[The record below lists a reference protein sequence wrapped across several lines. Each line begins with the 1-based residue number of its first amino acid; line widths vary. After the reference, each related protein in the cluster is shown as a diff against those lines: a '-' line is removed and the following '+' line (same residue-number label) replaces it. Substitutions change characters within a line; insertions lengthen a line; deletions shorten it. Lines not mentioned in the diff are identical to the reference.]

1 MKYWRGYLAAAI
13 FAAMT
18 LALTQFAKS
27 HTVLMDMV
35 YPYTTRLIQTTLAQ
49 WSAGVD
55 FCLWQLLAV
64 MLVVVFLASI
74 VVMVILRWNVV
85 QWLGWVL
92 AGVSMLWM
100 LHTGIYGLNN
110 YTGPLAEDIR
120 LNVTE
125 YTVTELV
132 EATTYYRDQANAL
145 AEKVNR
151 KENGSVDY
159 PSFEE
164 MAQMAGEGFQN
175 LTYDRS
181 YSIFAGSTVPVKKLG
196 WENMYSSMS
205 ITGVTMPLT
214 GEAAVNPN
222 IPAVSIPFTMC
233 HEMAHRMCIAY
244 ERDAN
249 FAGFLATTAHSDPAF
264 QYSGYFMAFRY
275 CYNALTSIGTSTAD
289 NAAKTIA
296 SGINSQMKKD
306 MQDYQA
312 FLAQYRDEAATDFAN
327 SVNNAYIQASG
338 DEEGIKSYGEVCDLL
353 VSWHIQEV
361 YLPAHKDEEEGFDP
375 TDKNQVNLGNTTG
388 GN

>member
-1 MKYWRGYLAAAI
+1 LKYWRGYLAAAI
-13 FAAMT
+13 FAVIT
-18 LALTQFAKS
+18 LAVTQFAKS

-35 YPYTTRLIQTTLAQ
+35 YPYTTRLIQTTLAE

-64 MLVVVFLASI
+64 LLVVVVLASI
-74 VVMVILRWNVV
+74 VIMVILRWNVF

-92 AGVSMLWM
+92 SGVSLLWM
-100 LHTGIYGLNN
+100 LHTGVYGLNN
-110 YTGPLAEDIR
+110 YAGPLAEDIR

-132 EATTYYRDQANAL
+132 EATTYFRDQANAL

-151 KENGSVDY
+151 KEDGSVDY
-159 PSFEE
+159 PAFEE
-164 MAQMAGEGFQN
+164 LAQMAGEGFKT

-181 YSIFAGSTVPVKKLG
+181 YSVFAGSREPVKKLG
-196 WENMYSSMS
+196 WADMYTSMG
-205 ITGVTMPLT
+205 ITGLTMPLT

-222 IPAVSIPFTMC
+222 IPAVSMPFTMC
-233 HEMAHRMCIAY
+233 HEMAHRMCITQ

-249 FAGFLATTAHSDPAF
+249 LAGFLAATAHSDPAF

-275 CYNALTSIGTSTAD
+275 CYSALLSVKTSTAD
-289 NAAKTIA
+289 NAARTIYA
-296 SGINSQMKKD
+296 GMNSQMQKD
-306 MQDYQA
+306 MQDYDL
-312 FLAQYRDEAATDFAN
+312 FLAEYRKESAANFAN

-338 DEEGIKSYGEVCDLL
+338 DEKGIASYGEVCDLL
-353 VSWHIQEV
+353 VSWHIQEI
-361 YLPAHKDEEEGFDP
+361 YLPAHKDEEVGFDP
-375 TDKNQVNLGNTTG
+375 TDKNQVQLGDNTH